1 MKAIFRRGHN
11 DHGTKAQKHASA
23 APSHSGAH
31 ITHPSHASSPAIAA
45 VTLSASGGAPATSSS
60 STTTSTSTTST
71 STTASP
77 SSSPSPL
84 RLRDPS
90 REPLGGAYFLNYKP
104 SAPVFGVPLTEVVE
118 REGRDLPAIAELS
131 MAYLDRYGIYS
142 RRSARATQARLVVHP
157 PNQRHTA
164 RALSLIHS
172 LTRALIVRIGLKLE
186 GIFRIPGNT
195 INVDNLK
202 LYFDGG
208 TVRCA
213 RQPLHYVTRSLSCCP
228 LSCC

>member
-45 VTLSASGGAPATSSS
+45 VTLSTSGGAPATSSS

-142 RRSARATQARLVVHP
+142 RRSARARPKLVSSSIHQTNATPRVHS
-157 PNQRHTA
+157 H
-164 RALSLIHS
+164 SFIHS
-172 LTRALIVRIGLKLE
+172 LAL
-186 GIFRIPGNT
+186 
-195 INVDNLK
+195 
-202 LYFDGG
+202 
-208 TVRCA
+208 
-213 RQPLHYVTRSLSCCP
+213 
-228 LSCC
+228 